1 MKINKNN
8 NSKKMIIHKKSLARL
23 IKIFVGTFFITGCS
37 SAFNPSKD
45 EVPVK
50 ISSSIYESIKND
62 YNLPENIKIDSK
74 NLEIEEANLDLSIT
88 NRTLSYI
95 EHISVD
101 ALESD
106 FNDLLLLTSLK
117 DIEISNFQY
126 LSVEAKEIIR
136 KHPTIKS
143 IKLIVE
149 NIYPNFLSLSDV
161 NWINNSQIID
171 IKMNVKENSDLAD
184 LYLYKAYLNLDYEI
198 KSKLSFKK
206 FSKQYEEEI
215 DLWDEKI
222 NQIIKSLNFEEETT
236 NEEKIIKII
245 GFVTKYLDYDP
256 QVLNNSENSDNLS
269 TYYNYNILK
278 SFFDEY
284 TGYGVCCNFA
294 ALTTVLASYANI
306 DLDYVRGKTSTNT
319 YHAWCEYDGIK
330 IDPTSIDDSIDR
342 FIDQVDIDKY
352 ISSFISSYFVTF
364 CDERYNSDK
373 PIKKMGVSLKKP
385 DIILEKPI
393 NINYINENSDK
404 YKYTYLTTENKDEKI
419 FYLIPIFCLLYNII
433 EELKD
438 EQETKK
444 TKQYKKKK
452 NK

>member
-1 MKINKNN
+1 
-8 NSKKMIIHKKSLARL
+8 
-23 IKIFVGTFFITGCS
+23 
-37 SAFNPSKD
+37 
-45 EVPVK
+45 
-50 ISSSIYESIKND
+50 
-62 YNLPENIKIDSK
+62 
-74 NLEIEEANLDLSIT
+74 
-88 NRTLSYI
+88 
-95 EHISVD
+95 
-101 ALESD
+101 
-106 FNDLLLLTSLK
+106 
-117 DIEISNFQY
+117 
-126 LSVEAKEIIR
+126 
-136 KHPTIKS
+136 
-143 IKLIVE
+143 
-149 NIYPNFLSLSDV
+149 
-161 NWINNSQIID
+161 
-171 IKMNVKENSDLAD
+171 MNVKENSDLAD

-206 FSKQYEEEI
+206 FSKQY
-215 DLWDEKI
+215 
-222 NQIIKSLNFEEETT
+222 EEETT

-373 PIKKMGVSLKKP
+373 PIKKKGGG
-385 DIILEKPI
+385 
-393 NINYINENSDK
+393 
-404 YKYTYLTTENKDEKI
+404 
-419 FYLIPIFCLLYNII
+419 
-433 EELKD
+433 
-438 EQETKK
+438 
-444 TKQYKKKK
+444 
-452 NK
+452 